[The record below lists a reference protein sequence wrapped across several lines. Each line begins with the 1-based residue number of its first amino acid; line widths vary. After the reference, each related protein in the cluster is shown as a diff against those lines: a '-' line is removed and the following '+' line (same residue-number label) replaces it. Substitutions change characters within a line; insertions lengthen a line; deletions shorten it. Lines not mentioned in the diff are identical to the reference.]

1 MANPSEVGYFFS
13 LVLQVTVPKQVV
25 RLAPGQADSIT
36 ELSQATS
43 LCRKTSHCG
52 SRINRKRQ
60 FRSEF
65 ELGKVISKIPAGH
78 MTSRWESHL
87 LRAVVRIRSTIYPIW
102 LTPAFGT

>member
-13 LVLQVTVPKQVV
+13 LVLQVTVPQ
-25 RLAPGQADSIT
+25 ASGQADSIT

-43 LCRKTSHCG
+43 LCRKTSHRG

-78 MTSRWESHL
+78 MTSRWE
-87 LRAVVRIRSTIYPIW
+87 R
-102 LTPAFGT
+102 